1 MKNII
6 NCALMAE
13 KKLFVLLTAVIC
25 LVGCGEG
32 ISSKNEINRSSKY
45 AWSYIGQKRSNVEE
59 QLKNAGWK
67 QNYSGKT
74 YSGSPVV
81 LYVYNRPSD
90 LSWGPCHY
98 TKYATS
104 TQKTN
109 RDALSRLVQNGEPYG
124 ELFMIFG
131 DDYVNELGLFWLVNS
146 SQGKE
151 KYQTFS
157 NNIYKAFS
165 SDFGTN
171 ANWRGTIESLS
182 YRDHQQ
188 FLDALENYSNPT
200 TEENGSYSS
209 SAERGNYEIYTTY
222 DYYLNNSFYM
232 SFEGWND

>member
-1 MKNII
+1 
-6 NCALMAE
+6 
-13 KKLFVLLTAVIC
+13 
-25 LVGCGEG
+25 
-32 ISSKNEINRSSKY
+32 
-45 AWSYIGQKRSNVEE
+45 
-59 QLKNAGWK
+59 
-67 QNYSGKT
+67 
-74 YSGSPVV
+74 
-81 LYVYNRPSD
+81 
-90 LSWGPCHY
+90 
-98 TKYATS
+98 
-104 TQKTN
+104 
-109 RDALSRLVQNGEPYG
+109 
-124 ELFMIFG
+124 MIFG

-188 FLDALENYSNPT
+188 FLDALENYSKPT

-232 SFEGWND
+232 SFEMLRVRGTS